1 MKVGLLFFNKLLF
14 VLIPDNT
21 ERTTVMSRLTVE
33 SMPNPFQQNQ
43 VSSPLDIVL
52 LGLRENVPYSIVVS
66 AVHSLVI
73 KRYNEVSEGSGNGT
87 ADDLDRRVKRDLY
100 DILLGGF
107 HALQLK
113 AKTHIH
119 YTFLVMCVLM
129 ASTWKHK
136 GLQRMP
142 KAAWKR
148 VSSLLTL
155 IRNCLI
161 ELISPPKDDSNSSL
175 CLTPATT
182 ASLDF
187 SVVVL
192 HFSSLDRVIRKV
204 IFKLWPHIIL
214 LPSVE
219 SLNLTKQVFTGQSVR
234 CQWLLLSALSKH
246 TGAAESVSLFKSKV
260 YESYWR
266 STFKKSIYEGAL
278 YVYDGVPSSAKQV
291 QSIAILMLI
300 ESAIYRTSASHFDS
314 VIDLV
319 GLNFESGILKEE
331 DPRNGLFGWG
341 LTSNIRKPICNNGK
355 TLLKTAAKWMQA
367 WDIEGLFVEPLKK
380 CEELVILFQMLKSKR
395 WHAASEY
402 CESSS
407 DQGQDDRAHLAAV
420 LDIAK
425 KEYTVKSLHA
435 KHGDGVPDDLAPL
448 LKDATLEDVKAWRQ
462 KAADLSLQST
472 LEEQNIFWVDS
483 IVLVQNMATDL
494 KGVNVVGI
502 DLEWRDP
509 APVSLLQVADATK
522 SYLIDVRK
530 AAMKDNHAFH
540 SAVSTVL
547 EQLLVSKEIVKCV
560 FGGKL
565 DFRRLAIVFPSLTR
579 IVDDINLNM
588 SDSVSSVVDLSLPP
602 LLPMNVDNPGPIEF
616 LLPAKCEEYR
626 QLYQEYVLKEQM
638 KQTQTR
644 GVEGSGRRHRRR
656 KHAKN
661 KPPGW
666 QLSLTGLCEGVFGSG
681 LDKTEQCS
689 NWERRPLRRQQ
700 ILYAANDAHVLVRLY
715 TKYVELKALVA
726 L

>member
-1 MKVGLLFFNKLLF
+1 M
-14 VLIPDNT
+14 
-21 ERTTVMSRLTVE
+21 
-33 SMPNPFQQNQ
+33 
-43 VSSPLDIVL
+43 
-52 LGLRENVPYSIVVS
+52 
-66 AVHSLVI
+66 
-73 KRYNEVSEGSGNGT
+73 SEGSGNGT

-107 HALQLK
+107 NALQLK
-113 AKTHIH
+113 AKTHVQ
-119 YTFLVMCVLM
+119 YTFLVMCVFM

-246 TGAAESVSLFKSKV
+246 AGAAESVSLFNQKYMSHIGDQRLKSRFMRELYTYTMV
-260 YESYWR
+260 Y
-266 STFKKSIYEGAL
+266 L
-278 YVYDGVPSSAKQV
+278 SSAKQV

-509 APVSLLQVADATK
+509 APVSLLQVAHTTK

-530 AAMKDNHAFH
+530 AAMKENHAFH
-540 SAVSTVL
+540 ST
-547 EQLLVSKEIVKCV
+547 
-560 FGGKL
+560 
-565 DFRRLAIVFPSLTR
+565 FP
-579 IVDDINLNM
+579 
-588 SDSVSSVVDLSLPP
+588 
-602 LLPMNVDNPGPIEF
+602 
-616 LLPAKCEEYR
+616 
-626 QLYQEYVLKEQM
+626 
-638 KQTQTR
+638 
-644 GVEGSGRRHRRR
+644 
-656 KHAKN
+656 
-661 KPPGW
+661 
-666 QLSLTGLCEGVFGSG
+666 
-681 LDKTEQCS
+681 QCS
-689 NWERRPLRRQQ
+689 SSCWSL
-700 ILYAANDAHVLVRLY
+700 D
-715 TKYVELKALVA
+715 TKCICKN
-726 L
+726 

>member
-1 MKVGLLFFNKLLF
+1 
-14 VLIPDNT
+14 
-21 ERTTVMSRLTVE
+21 MSRLTVE
-33 SMPNPFQQNQ
+33 SMPNPFQQQNQ

-52 LGLRENVPYSIVVS
+52 LGLRESVPYSIVVA

-73 KRYNEVSEGSGNGT
+73 KRYNEMNVGSGNGT
-87 ADDLDRRVKRDLY
+87 YDADDLQQFSDPRLIFSRVKKDLF

-107 HALQLK
+107 NALQLK
-113 AKTHIH
+113 AKTHVQ
-119 YTFLVMCVLM
+119 YTFLVMCVFM

-161 ELISPPKDDSNSSL
+161 ELISPPKDDNSSP

-204 IFKLWPHIIL
+204 VFKLWPHILL
-214 LPSVE
+214 LPSVK
-219 SLNLTKQVFTGQSVR
+219 SLNLTKQVFTGQSIR

-246 TGAAESVSLFKSKV
+246 AKSAESVSLFNSKI
-260 YESYWR
+260 YQSYWR

-278 YVYDGVPSSAKQV
+278 YVYDSVPSSAKQV

-300 ESAIYRTSASHFDS
+300 ESAIYRTSAPHFDD
-314 VIDLV
+314 VINLV

-331 DPRNGLFGWG
+331 DPRHGLCGWG
-341 LTSNIRKPICNNGK
+341 STSNIRKPICNNGK
-355 TLLKTAAKWMQA
+355 TLLKTASKWMQV
-367 WDIEGLFVEPLKK
+367 WDIEDLFVGPLKK
-380 CEELVILFQMLKSKR
+380 CEELVILFQMLKAKR

-407 DQGQDDRAHLAAV
+407 DQDQEDRAHLAAV

-425 KEYTVKSLHA
+425 KEYTVKILHA
-435 KHGDGVPDDLAPL
+435 KHGDGVPEDLAPL

-462 KAADLSLQST
+462 KAADVSLQST
-472 LEEQNIFWVDS
+472 LEEQNILWIDN
-483 IVLVQNMATDL
+483 IVLVQNMANDL
-494 KGVNVVGI
+494 KGVNVIGI

-509 APVSLLQVADATK
+509 APVSLLQVAHTTK

-530 AAMKDNHAFH
+530 AAMKENHAFH
-540 SAVSTVL
+540 SALSTVL
-547 EQLLVSKEIVKCV
+547 KQLLVSSDTIKCV

-565 DFRRLAIVFPSLTR
+565 DFRRLAIVFPLLATT
-579 IVDDINLNM
+579 VDDINLNM
-588 SDSVSSVVDLSLPP
+588 SGSVSSIVDLSLPP
-602 LLPMNVDNPGPIEF
+602 LFPMNVDNPGPIEF

-626 QLYQEYVLKEQM
+626 QLYNKYVLKEQM
-638 KQTQTR
+638 KQTQTQD
-644 GVEGSGRRHRRR
+644 VEGSGRRYRRR

-661 KPPGW
+661 KPPVW

-715 TKYVELKALVA
+715 TKYVELKALGA